1 MRKNGRGGVLWVDS
15 VLPPLVAAVELTA
28 PGISL
33 LPTRRPHAAAA
44 DAVNGGR
51 LLEAFGAGTAA
62 VVSPVKLVHYDGK
75 DYSIPLDPADPAA
88 GAGPLAKRVW
98 SSLSDIQYGRVPH
111 EWSVKIA

>member
-1 MRKNGRGGVLWVDS
+1 VWWRQTSGFCRLHHITPASAAYS
-15 VLPPLVAAVELTA
+15 VPP
-28 PGISL
+28 PSS
-33 LPTRRPHAAAA
+33 PA

-62 VVSPVKLVHYDGK
+62 VVSPVKLIHYDGK
-75 DYSIPLDPADPAA
+75 DYTIPLDPADPAA